1 MNDKIKAINNSFN
14 EIYDNA
20 LKAIIEVVKAN
31 GGFIDTKASTLAPT
45 LYAFYEDFDCNIYRT
60 AIHGLRWDDELGL
73 TLCTDE
79 MLENYQ
85 YDKGYCFEYFYDF
98 VEGDDAE
105 HIEDALNDTAYFIEF
120 DGHNL
125 QKNETIQ
132 SIISGLAVRL

>member
-1 MNDKIKAINNSFN
+1 MNTKINAINNSFN

-105 HIEDALNDTAYFIEF
+105 HIEDALKDPTYFIEF
-120 DGHNL
+120 EHPNL

-132 SIISGLAVRL
+132 SIISGLAGRL

>member
-98 VEGDDAE
+98 VEGDYAE

-132 SIISGLAVRL
+132 SIISGLAGRL